1 MHTITTKASEVNN
14 PGPQTQHPSPDRV
27 SSSRDSG
34 VTVHLSADDLSYIN
48 KAIDTLDDFDG
59 TFKFFAEDAVCTL
72 IGAIQ
77 RAEATWSEPD
87 EEQHPTISG
96 RFSSATY
103 VDNYDQRTTVAT
115 TPSRFH
121 GTAAH
126 YLSPNIGNV

>member
-1 MHTITTKASEVNN
+1 MHTITTKASEVN
-14 PGPQTQHPSPDRV
+14 PATPTPRHPSPDRV

-34 VTVHLSADDLSYIN
+34 VTVNISAELVTEIRKVLSICDYHDAAYPSFKALDLVL
-48 KAIDTLDDFDG
+48 A
-59 TFKFFAEDAVCTL
+59 
-72 IGAIQ
+72 AIQ